1 MTVPLSYSIRNLWV
15 RRTTTIMTASGIA
28 LSVAIL
34 IASLALVDGLRTV
47 FANTA
52 NPLQL
57 LVLRKGGNSELG
69 STVPTEDF
77 EILRAKSGMA
87 ADHSGEPLASQELVN
102 VANLPSLEN
111 PKGMNVTVR
120 GLSAVGIEMRN
131 LRLTSGRW
139 FESGKRE
146 VVVGKAVAKRY
157 PSARIGNHIR
167 FGRGDW
173 EITGVMDSGQSALN
187 SEIWGDFNQVSGD
200 YNRQDSSS
208 SVLIRA
214 TDPAS
219 LDTLQHSI
227 EADPRLNASVI
238 TESDYYQSQ
247 TASGAPLEFLGIL
260 VAVIM
265 AIGSGF
271 ATANIMYAAALRR
284 GKEIGTLKTLGFS
297 EGSILLSFLSESVL
311 LAGSAGVL
319 GCLIALPLNWVTTG
333 VGSMTSFSEIAFR
346 FHVSAAALLT
356 GVIFAVVLGAV
367 GGALPARAA
376 ARKEILTALRE
387 A

>member
-1 MTVPLSYSIRNLWV
+1 MTVPLSYNLRNLLV
-15 RRTTTIMTASGIA
+15 RKTTTLMTASGIA

-69 STVPTEDF
+69 SMVSTEDF
-77 EILRAKSGMA
+77 EILRAKSGIA
-87 ADHSGEPLASQELVN
+87 ADHSGEPLISQELVN
-102 VANLPSLEN
+102 VANLSSSEN

-120 GLSAVGIEMRN
+120 GLSPVGIEMRN
-131 LRLTSGRW
+131 VHLTSGHW
-139 FESGKRE
+139 FETRKRE
-146 VVVGKAVAKRY
+146 VVVGKAVARRY
-157 PSARIGNHIR
+157 PSTLIGNHIR

-173 EITGVMDSGQSALN
+173 VITGVMDGGQSALN
-187 SEIWGDFNQVSGD
+187 SEIWGDFNQISGD

-214 TDPAS
+214 TDPAA
-219 LDTLQHSI
+219 LHALKHSI
-227 EADPRLNASVI
+227 EADPRLSASPI
-238 TESDYYQSQ
+238 AERDYYQSQ
-247 TASGAPLEFLGIL
+247 TASGAPLEFLGFL
-260 VAVIM
+260 VSVIM

-271 ATANIMYAAALRR
+271 ATANIMYAAVVRR
-284 GKEIGTLKTLGFS
+284 GKEIGTLKMLGYS

-333 VGSMTSFSEIAFR
+333 VGSMISFSEIAFR
-346 FHVSAAALLT
+346 FHVSAPTLVSGL
-356 GVIFAVVLGAV
+356 IFAVVLGAA

-376 ARKEILTALRE
+376 AKKEILTALRE